1 MEEHAILSHQF
12 SNKKSASAKKHGFW
26 KRFDDSGEETWYW
39 ESLMIV
45 WWATYPVGG
54 DISTG
59 NGYTDREVVVSP
71 SQHLNFMKYFCP
83 FTFLYGLCG
92 LMIL

>member
-1 MEEHAILSHQF
+1 MEEHAILSYQF

-71 SQHLNFMKYFCP
+71 SQHLKHLKNHNIGRKDHDK
-83 FTFLYGLCG
+83 LLW
-92 LMIL
+92 L

>member
-1 MEEHAILSHQF
+1 M
-12 SNKKSASAKKHGFW
+12 KKHGTGKGLMTLAKKHGI
-26 KRFDDSGEETWYW
+26 GEG
-39 ESLMIV
+39 LMIV

-71 SQHLNFMKYFCP
+71 ISTSVAPKKGYWGFKSFNFN
-83 FTFLYGLCG
+83 
-92 LMIL
+92 LMIFFFVHLPFCLGFVD

>member
-1 MEEHAILSHQF
+1 M
-12 SNKKSASAKKHGFW
+12 
-26 KRFDDSGEETWYW
+26 T
-39 ESLMIV
+39 V

-71 SQHLNFMKYFCP
+71 SQHLKHLKNHNIGRKDHDK
-83 FTFLYGLCG
+83 LLW
-92 LMIL
+92 L